1 MLCIVWTQIQEITML
16 NHPFSFGMKR
26 VCRELT
32 LMLVALALASVP
44 FAAAQMQIIAQLAST
59 SLT

>member
-1 MLCIVWTQIQEITML
+1 MLWVACVQTQEITML
-16 NHPFSFGMKR
+16 NRSFSFGMKR

-44 FAAAQMQIIAQLAST
+44 FAAAQMQILAQLAST
-59 SLT
+59 SLS